1 MNILNIIFGIL
12 LILLGF
18 LIIWYYEK
26 SIKKEGL
33 SFKIRTA
40 GIGLVIIG
48 IGLILR
54 EFEMI

>member
-1 MNILNIIFGIL
+1 MNFLNIIFGVL
-12 LILLGF
+12 LILLGV

-26 SIKKEGL
+26 SINKRGL

-48 IGLILR
+48 IGLILK
-54 EFEMI
+54 EFEII